1 MCGKV
6 IATSQPFICVQFE
19 KPRLLLEKLRWEYPP
34 KISMPGI
41 SLLCAEANAEK
52 NRTTSAQ
59 RESLQME
66 NFLETAIFWIEN
78 IRRVAISFASSLLKF
93 MEQVI

>member
-34 KISMPGI
+34 KISIPG
-41 SLLCAEANAEK
+41 SNLLWADASEEK
-52 NRTTSAQ
+52 TITRAQ
-59 RESLQME
+59 RESFPTE
-66 NFLETAIFWIEN
+66 NLLETAIFWIEN